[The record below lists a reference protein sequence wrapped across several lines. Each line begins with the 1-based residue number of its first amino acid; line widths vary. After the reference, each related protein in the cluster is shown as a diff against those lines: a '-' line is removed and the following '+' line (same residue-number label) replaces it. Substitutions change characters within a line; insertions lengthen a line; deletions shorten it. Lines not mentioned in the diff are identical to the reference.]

1 MEFKAEVFR
10 RRDAYRAK
18 QRQRRKRLLTTALC
32 AALCITG
39 LWSFAA
45 MGRGGSLK
53 NDSAMFMEDAAEMQ
67 AVPNAAPAEGESF
80 TQNSSM
86 VAGGAVMKTV
96 TLKGSDAETV
106 SQYLQ
111 GEWIDTI
118 PNCASDYLVTIG
130 DTTLRYHSACGTF
143 TDTEYWRTLS
153 VSEEARTEIN
163 GILEKYGQ

>member
-18 QRQRRKRLLTTALC
+18 QRQRRKRLLTTVLC
-32 AALCITG
+32 AAVCFMG

-45 MGRGGSLK
+45 MGRGGSSK

-86 VAGGAVMKTV
+86 VAGSAVMKSV
-96 TLKGSDAETV
+96 ALKEADAEV
-106 SQYLQ
+106 ISEYLQ
-111 GEWIDTI
+111 GEWIDAI
-118 PNCASDYLVTIG
+118 PNCASDYLVTVG
-130 DTTLRYHSACGTF
+130 ETTLRYHSACGTF
-143 TDTEYWRTLS
+143 TDTEYWRTLT

-163 GILEKYGQ
+163 GILENYGK